1 MNFLKEFPVF
11 KNPILFGLTVFLLT
25 IILTQYLTYQ
35 RYLIL
40 KNKESQ
46 EIISQANWVEKEFQK
61 IINQSFTTTQSLA
74 FIVERYGVPKDFDS
88 IAELLLQTNEH
99 INALELVNGN
109 GVITHVYPL
118 QENEVLGFNI
128 LTDSIGKEGAITT
141 IKRKDYFLTGP
152 IHLKQ
157 GGDGFVS
164 RIPIFKGSTFNGFSA
179 AVIKL
184 PDFLNSIHIDSIA
197 ENHFS
202 YQLSKIN
209 SDKSEEVFLS
219 QNGAN
224 PLKEA
229 YNIPISIPK
238 GELKL
243 YVISNNKITYLSVA
257 IFSFLGIILSV
268 LAGVFSWFL
277 LRQPSRL
284 DKMVKEKTAL
294 LFESE
299 EKFYKSFQ
307 SNLIGML
314 IVDNDLK
321 IVEINEAFAA
331 ALNSDRKALYGKTI
345 VETGVINFNTNNDI
359 KKREELWL
367 KVKERGKVSNEE
379 IIYTL
384 KNGKK
389 IAALLSIECLMIK
402 NEDHF
407 LISAIDNTKKKE
419 AEQKLE
425 AQNIELKKTNEE
437 LDRFVY
443 SASHELRAP
452 LSSILGLLHI
462 ILSEE
467 KEAGLVFKLK
477 MMEQSITRLDGFIK
491 DIVQYSQ
498 NKHLEIESKKIN
510 FKAIIND
517 SIESLWYLEN
527 RDKVNIQFNVLKE
540 APFFSDKKRIA
551 VVFDN
556 LISNA
561 IKYHNIENNNPIIDI
576 NIRISVDNAYITIK
590 DNGVGIPTKHLDKI
604 FNMFYRVSS
613 KIMGTGIGLFV
624 VKEIIT
630 KLNGKIN
637 IESEVNKG
645 TKFLIVLPNQTKNDD
660 HETKTNTIN

>member
-1 MNFLKEFPVF
+1 MNFLKKFLVF
-11 KNPILFGLTVFLLT
+11 KKPILFGLTVFLLT

-46 EIISQANWVEKEFQK
+46 EIISQANWIEKEFQK
-61 IINQSFTTTQSLA
+61 IISQSFTTTQSLA
-74 FIVERYGVPKDFDS
+74 FIVEQYGVPKDFDS
-88 IAELLLQTNEH
+88 IAELLLKTNEY
-99 INALELVNGN
+99 INVLELVDGK

-118 QENEVLGFNI
+118 QGNDVLGFNI
-128 LTDSIGKEGAITT
+128 LTDSIGKDGAITT

-164 RIPIFKGSTFNGFSA
+164 RIPIFKGNSFKGFSA

-184 PDFLNSIHIDSIA
+184 PDFLNSIRIDSLA
-197 ENHFS
+197 DNHFS

-209 SDKSEEVFLS
+209 SDKSEEIFISPNRDINL
-219 QNGAN
+219 ND
-224 PLKEA
+224 A
-229 YNIPISIPK
+229 YHIPISIPK

-243 YVISNNKITYLSVA
+243 YVISNNKVTYYSV
-257 IFSFLGIILSV
+257 IVFSILGIILSLLV
-268 LAGVFSWFL
+268 GVFSWYL
-277 LRQPSRL
+277 LIQPSRL

-314 IVDNDLK
+314 IVDNDFK
-321 IVEINEAFAA
+321 IIEINEAFAT
-331 ALNSDRKALYGKTI
+331 ALESNRRALYGKTI
-345 VETGVINFNTNNDI
+345 LETGVINFNVNNAL
-359 KKREELWL
+359 KKRDALWL
-367 KVKERGKVSNEE
+367 KVKEKGKVINEE

-389 IAALLSIECLMIK
+389 ISALLSIEVILIN
-402 NEDHF
+402 NENHF
-407 LISAIDNTKKKE
+407 LICAIDNTEKKE

-425 AQNIELKKTNEE
+425 SQNIELKKTNEE

-452 LSSILGLLHI
+452 LSSILGLINI

-467 KEAGLVFKLK
+467 KEESLVFKLK

-491 DIVQYSQ
+491 DIVHYSQ
-498 NKHLEIESKKIN
+498 NKHLKVETKSIN
-510 FKAIIND
+510 FKTIIND

-527 RDKVNIQFNVLKE
+527 TSKSKIQSNILEE
-540 APFFSDKKRIA
+540 APFYSDKKRISI
-551 VVFDN
+551 VFDN

-561 IKYHNIENNNPIIDI
+561 IKYHNIENDNPIIDI
-576 NIRISVDNAYITIK
+576 KVRISLENAYIEIN
-590 DNGVGIPTKHLDKI
+590 DNGVGISKEHLNKI

-630 KLNGKIN
+630 KLNGKIS
-637 IESEVNKG
+637 ITSEVNKG
-645 TKFLIVLPNQTKNDD
+645 TKFLIVLPNQTQK
-660 HETKTNTIN
+660 